1 MQHYSNN
8 LNYKKQSGITLFMS
22 LIVLILIILI
32 STVAITS
39 SKTQYKMAANVQFE
53 DAAMNNAETAT
64 NAAEFSLGTDW
75 NAAGFTTYS
84 SSTAE
89 YHPIGHLTSDPL
101 TMTWDDSNSTEVA
114 DSNQRYLVEQL
125 STNNILLGSS
135 QATGGR
141 SNSNCNKV
149 NIYRITARGASVSRG
164 AVKFVQSIYSVL
176 SC

>member
-1 MQHYSNN
+1 
-8 LNYKKQSGITLFMS
+8 MS
-22 LIVLILIILI
+22 LVVLILIILI
-32 STVAITS
+32 STVAITA
-39 SKTQYKMAANVQFE
+39 SKTQYKMAANLQFE
-53 DAAMNNAETAT
+53 DAAMNNAETAI
-64 NAAEFSLGTDW
+64 NSAEFNLGTDW
-75 NAAGFTTYS
+75 NVAGFTTYS

-89 YHPIGHLTSDPL
+89 YHPIGHLAGLTAPSNDPL
-101 TMTWDDSNSTEVA
+101 TMTWDDSNSTVVA

-135 QATGGR
+135 QTTGGR

-149 NIYRITARGASVSRG
+149 NTYRITARGASVSRG